1 MSTVFFF
8 LCVRTL
14 PTKNSLLGWVQAGKL
29 LQMAQTE
36 EAIDW
41 ACSVCTLVNRAAAVT
56 CDACMTKRERNL
68 TPDVIKQDS
77 KFLYRGRQKD

>member
-1 MSTVFFF
+1 
-8 LCVRTL
+8 
-14 PTKNSLLGWVQAGKL
+14 
-29 LQMAQTE
+29 MARTE

-68 TPDVIKQDS
+68 TPDVIKQGS
-77 KFLYRGRQKD
+77 KFVYQGRQKD